1 MEKNKE
7 FYISPNLENDDLT
20 ETINCINEAGENIEI
35 PVVKEIPLTIYLNK
49 QEIVTAM
56 TLGDMPDILA
66 VGYLLNQNMLQRDDI
81 ISEIDYDEDL
91 QVVIIRTKRT
101 TNYEKKME
109 KNKEFYISPNL
120 EDDNLTETINCINE
134 AGENIEI
141 PVVKEIPL
149 TIYLNK
155 QEIVTAMTLGDM
167 PDILAVGY
175 LLNQNMLQRD
185 DVISEIDYD
194 EDLQVVIIRTKRT
207 TNYEKKMEKKIR
219 TSGCAVG
226 TVYGD
231 IMDDFS
237 SVNLNKDAKIK
248 TSWIYTISKKV
259 NTRPSLYLKAGALHG
274 CVLCKNDSPIVYVE
288 DVGRHNAVDKI
299 AGWMFLNKENA
310 NDKIFYT
317 TGRLTSEMVI
327 KTVQMGIPIL
337 ISRSGFTESGV
348 RLARESGLTL
358 IGRAKG
364 KRMIIANG
372 IERVVFDTDVQSV
385 KSEDVVSAQRA
396 LIK

>member
-1 MEKNKE
+1 MKKNEE
-7 FYISPNLENDDLT
+7 FYISPDLDNDNLT
-20 ETINCINEAGENIEI
+20 ETIECLNESGEKIKL

-56 TLGDMPDILA
+56 TLGDMPDLLA
-66 VGYLLNQNMLQRDDI
+66 VGYLLNQNMLKRDDI
-81 ISEIDYDEDL
+81 ISGIDYDDEL
-91 QVVIIRTKRT
+91 QVVVVRTNRK
-101 TNYEKKME
+101 
-109 KNKEFYISPNL
+109 
-120 EDDNLTETINCINE
+120 
-134 AGENIEI
+134 
-141 PVVKEIPL
+141 
-149 TIYLNK
+149 
-155 QEIVTAMTLGDM
+155 
-167 PDILAVGY
+167 
-175 LLNQNMLQRD
+175 
-185 DVISEIDYD
+185 
-194 EDLQVVIIRTKRT
+194 

-237 SVNLNKDAKIK
+237 SVNLDNKTKIK
-248 TSWIYTISKKV
+248 TSWIYNISKKV

-274 CVLCKNDSPIVYVE
+274 CVLCRNDSPLIYVE

-299 AGWMFLNKENA
+299 AGWMFLNKEQA

-348 RLARESGLTL
+348 NLAKEAGLTL

-372 IERVVFDTDVQSV
+372 INRVVFDTDI
-385 KSEDVVSAQRA
+385 KDIKKEDVISAQRS
-396 LIK
+396 LIN

>member
-1 MEKNKE
+1 MKNNVE
-7 FYISPNLENDDLT
+7 FYISPNLANDKLT
-20 ETINCINEAGENIEI
+20 ESIECLNESGENIKL

-56 TLGDMPDILA
+56 TLGDMPDLLA
-66 VGYLLNQNMLQRDDI
+66 VGYLLNQNMIKKDDI
-81 ISEIDYDEDL
+81 ISGIDYDKDL
-91 QVVIIRTKRT
+91 QVVIVRTERK
-101 TNYEKKME
+101 
-109 KNKEFYISPNL
+109 
-120 EDDNLTETINCINE
+120 
-134 AGENIEI
+134 
-141 PVVKEIPL
+141 
-149 TIYLNK
+149 
-155 QEIVTAMTLGDM
+155 
-167 PDILAVGY
+167 
-175 LLNQNMLQRD
+175 
-185 DVISEIDYD
+185 
-194 EDLQVVIIRTKRT
+194 

-237 SVNLNKDAKIK
+237 SVDLDTKTKIK

-274 CVLCKNDSPIVYVE
+274 CVLCQKDSPLIYVE

-299 AGWMFLNKENA
+299 AGWMFLNKEDA
-310 NDKIFYT
+310 NNKIFYT

-337 ISRSGFTESGV
+337 VSRSGFTESGV
-348 RLARESGLTL
+348 KLAREAGLTL

-372 IERVVFDTDVQSV
+372 VDRVIFDTDIKAVAN
-385 KSEDVVSAQRA
+385 EDVVSAQRS
-396 LIK
+396 LIN

>member
-1 MEKNKE
+1 MENNKE

-20 ETINCINEAGENIEI
+20 ETISCINEAGENIQL

-81 ISEIDYDEDL
+81 ISDIDYDSDL
-91 QVVIIRTKRT
+91 QVVIIRT
-101 TNYEKKME
+101 E
-109 KNKEFYISPNL
+109 
-120 EDDNLTETINCINE
+120 
-134 AGENIEI
+134 
-141 PVVKEIPL
+141 
-149 TIYLNK
+149 
-155 QEIVTAMTLGDM
+155 
-167 PDILAVGY
+167 
-175 LLNQNMLQRD
+175 
-185 DVISEIDYD
+185 
-194 EDLQVVIIRTKRT
+194 RT

-248 TSWIYTISKKV
+248 TSWIYAISKKV

-274 CVLCKNDSPIVYVE
+274 CVLCKNDSPIIYVE

-310 NDKIFYT
+310 SDKIFYT

-348 RLARESGLTL
+348 QLAKESGLTL

-372 IERVVFDTDVQSV
+372 IERVIFDTDVHSI

>member
-1 MEKNKE
+1 MENNKE
-7 FYISPNLENDDLT
+7 FYISPNLENDNLT
-20 ETINCINEAGENIEI
+20 ESIECLNESGENIKL

-56 TLGDMPDILA
+56 TLGDMPDLLA
-66 VGYLLNQNMLQRDDI
+66 VGYLLNQNMLKRDDI
-81 ISEIDYDEDL
+81 ISGIDYDEDL
-91 QVVIIRTKRT
+91 QVVIVRTERK
-101 TNYEKKME
+101 
-109 KNKEFYISPNL
+109 
-120 EDDNLTETINCINE
+120 
-134 AGENIEI
+134 
-141 PVVKEIPL
+141 
-149 TIYLNK
+149 
-155 QEIVTAMTLGDM
+155 
-167 PDILAVGY
+167 
-175 LLNQNMLQRD
+175 
-185 DVISEIDYD
+185 
-194 EDLQVVIIRTKRT
+194 

-231 IMDDFS
+231 IINDFS
-237 SVNLNKDAKIK
+237 SVNLDKKSKIK

-259 NTRPSLYLKAGALHG
+259 NTKPSLYLKAGALHG
-274 CVLCKNDSPIVYVE
+274 CVLCQKDSPLIYVE

-348 RLARESGLTL
+348 KLAREAGLTL

-372 IERVVFDTDVQSV
+372 VNRVIFDTDIKAVAN
-385 KSEDVVSAQRA
+385 EDVMSAQRS
-396 LIK
+396 LIN

>member
-1 MEKNKE
+1 MSKNKE
-7 FYISPNLENDDLT
+7 FHISPDLDNDNLT
-20 ETINCINEAGENIEI
+20 ETIECLNESGEKIQL

-56 TLGDMPDILA
+56 TLGDMPDLLA
-66 VGYLLNQNMLQRDDI
+66 VGYLLNQNMLKRDDI
-81 ISEIDYDEDL
+81 ISEIDYDKEL
-91 QVVIIRTKRT
+91 QIVVVRTNRK
-101 TNYEKKME
+101 
-109 KNKEFYISPNL
+109 
-120 EDDNLTETINCINE
+120 
-134 AGENIEI
+134 
-141 PVVKEIPL
+141 
-149 TIYLNK
+149 
-155 QEIVTAMTLGDM
+155 
-167 PDILAVGY
+167 
-175 LLNQNMLQRD
+175 
-185 DVISEIDYD
+185 
-194 EDLQVVIIRTKRT
+194 

-237 SVNLNKDAKIK
+237 SINLDKKAKIK

-274 CVLCKNDSPIVYVE
+274 CVLCKNDSPLIYVE

-299 AGWMFLNKENA
+299 AGWMFLNKEKA
-310 NDKIFYT
+310 SDKIFYT

-348 RLARESGLTL
+348 KLAKESGLTL

-372 IERVVFDTDVQSV
+372 IERVVFDTDI
-385 KSEDVVSAQRA
+385 KDVNNKDVMSAQRS
-396 LIK
+396 LIN

>member
-1 MEKNKE
+1 MENNKE
-7 FYISPNLENDDLT
+7 FYISPNLENDNLT
-20 ETINCINEAGENIEI
+20 ESIECLNESGENIKL

-56 TLGDMPDILA
+56 TLGDMPDLLA
-66 VGYLLNQNMLQRDDI
+66 VGYLLNQNMLKRDDV
-81 ISEIDYDEDL
+81 ISGIDYDEDL
-91 QVVIIRTKRT
+91 QVVIVRTERK
-101 TNYEKKME
+101 
-109 KNKEFYISPNL
+109 
-120 EDDNLTETINCINE
+120 
-134 AGENIEI
+134 
-141 PVVKEIPL
+141 
-149 TIYLNK
+149 
-155 QEIVTAMTLGDM
+155 
-167 PDILAVGY
+167 
-175 LLNQNMLQRD
+175 
-185 DVISEIDYD
+185 
-194 EDLQVVIIRTKRT
+194 

-237 SVNLNKDAKIK
+237 SVNLDKKTKIK

-274 CVLCKNDSPIVYVE
+274 CVLCQKDSPLIYVE

-337 ISRSGFTESGV
+337 ISRSGFTEAGV
-348 RLARESGLTL
+348 RLAREAGLTL

-372 IERVVFDTDVQSV
+372 VDRVNFDTDIKAVAN
-385 KSEDVVSAQRA
+385 EDVVSAQRS
-396 LIK
+396 LIN

>member
-1 MEKNKE
+1 MENNKE
-7 FYISPNLENDDLT
+7 FYISPNLENDNLT
-20 ETINCINEAGENIEI
+20 ESIECLNEFGENIKL

-56 TLGDMPDILA
+56 TLGDMPDLLA
-66 VGYLLNQNMLQRDDI
+66 VGYLLNQNML
-81 ISEIDYDEDL
+81 
-91 QVVIIRTKRT
+91 K
-101 TNYEKKME
+101 
-109 KNKEFYISPNL
+109 
-120 EDDNLTETINCINE
+120 
-134 AGENIEI
+134 
-141 PVVKEIPL
+141 
-149 TIYLNK
+149 
-155 QEIVTAMTLGDM
+155 
-167 PDILAVGY
+167 
-175 LLNQNMLQRD
+175 RD

-194 EDLQVVIIRTKRT
+194 EDLQVVIVRTERK

-237 SVNLNKDAKIK
+237 SVNLDKKTKIK

-274 CVLCKNDSPIVYVE
+274 CVLCKDDSPLVYVE

-299 AGWMFLNKENA
+299 AGWMFLNKEDA

-348 RLARESGLTL
+348 KLAKEAGLTL

-372 IERVVFDTDVQSV
+372 VNRVIFDTDIKAVEN
-385 KSEDVVSAQRA
+385 EDVISAQRS
-396 LIK
+396 LIS

>member
-7 FYISPNLENDDLT
+7 FYISPDLKNDDLT
-20 ETINCINEAGENIEI
+20 ESIECLNESGENIKL
-35 PVVKEIPLTIYLNK
+35 PVVKEIALTIYLNK

-56 TLGDMPDILA
+56 TLGDMPDLLA
-66 VGYLLNQNMLQRDDI
+66 VGYLLNQNML
-81 ISEIDYDEDL
+81 
-91 QVVIIRTKRT
+91 
-101 TNYEKKME
+101 KK
-109 KNKEFYISPNL
+109 
-120 EDDNLTETINCINE
+120 
-134 AGENIEI
+134 
-141 PVVKEIPL
+141 
-149 TIYLNK
+149 
-155 QEIVTAMTLGDM
+155 
-167 PDILAVGY
+167 
-175 LLNQNMLQRD
+175 D

-194 EDLQVVIIRTKRT
+194 EDLQVVIVRTERK

-231 IMDDFS
+231 IMEDFS
-237 SVNLNKDAKIK
+237 SVNLDKKTKIK

-274 CVLCKNDSPIVYVE
+274 CVLCKNDSPLVYVE

-299 AGWMFLNKENA
+299 AGWMFLNKEDA

-348 RLARESGLTL
+348 KLAREAGLTL

-372 IERVVFDTDVQSV
+372 VNRVVFDTDVKAV
-385 KSEDVVSAQRA
+385 ENEDVISAQRS
-396 LIK
+396 LIN

>member
-1 MEKNKE
+1 MENNKE
-7 FYISPNLENDDLT
+7 FYISPNLENDNLT
-20 ETINCINEAGENIEI
+20 ESIECLNESGENIKL

-56 TLGDMPDILA
+56 TLGDMPDLLA
-66 VGYLLNQNMLQRDDI
+66 VGYLLNQNMLKRDDV
-81 ISEIDYDEDL
+81 ISGIDYDEDL
-91 QVVIIRTKRT
+91 QVVIVRTERK
-101 TNYEKKME
+101 
-109 KNKEFYISPNL
+109 
-120 EDDNLTETINCINE
+120 
-134 AGENIEI
+134 
-141 PVVKEIPL
+141 
-149 TIYLNK
+149 
-155 QEIVTAMTLGDM
+155 
-167 PDILAVGY
+167 
-175 LLNQNMLQRD
+175 
-185 DVISEIDYD
+185 
-194 EDLQVVIIRTKRT
+194 

-237 SVNLNKDAKIK
+237 SVNLDKKTKIK
-248 TSWIYTISKKV
+248 TSWIYSISKKV

-274 CVLCKNDSPIVYVE
+274 CVLCQKDSPLIYVE

-348 RLARESGLTL
+348 KLAREAGLTL

-364 KRMIIANG
+364 KRMIIANNVD
-372 IERVVFDTDVQSV
+372 RVNFDTDIKAVAN
-385 KSEDVVSAQRA
+385 EDVVSAQRS
-396 LIK
+396 LIN

>member
-1 MEKNKE
+1 MENNKE
-7 FYISPNLENDDLT
+7 FYISPNLENDNLT
-20 ETINCINEAGENIEI
+20 ESIECLNESGENIKL

-56 TLGDMPDILA
+56 TLGDMPDLLA
-66 VGYLLNQNMLQRDDI
+66 VGYLLNQNMLKRDDV
-81 ISEIDYDEDL
+81 ISGIDYDEDL
-91 QVVIIRTKRT
+91 QVVIVRTERK
-101 TNYEKKME
+101 TNYE
-109 KNKEFYISPNL
+109 
-120 EDDNLTETINCINE
+120 
-134 AGENIEI
+134 
-141 PVVKEIPL
+141 
-149 TIYLNK
+149 
-155 QEIVTAMTLGDM
+155 Q
-167 PDILAVGY
+167 
-175 LLNQNMLQRD
+175 
-185 DVISEIDYD
+185 
-194 EDLQVVIIRTKRT
+194 
-207 TNYEKKMEKKIR
+207 KMEKKIR

-237 SVNLNKDAKIK
+237 SVNLDKKTKIK

-274 CVLCKNDSPIVYVE
+274 CVLCQKDSPLIYVE

-348 RLARESGLTL
+348 KLAREAGLTL

-372 IERVVFDTDVQSV
+372 VDRVNFDTDIKAVAN
-385 KSEDVVSAQRA
+385 EDVVSAQRS
-396 LIK
+396 LIN

>member
-1 MEKNKE
+1 MNNEKE
-7 FYISPNLENDDLT
+7 FYISPDLDNDKLT
-20 ETINCINEAGENIEI
+20 ETIDCINENGEQIKL

-56 TLGDMPDILA
+56 TLGDMPDLLA
-66 VGYLLNQNMLQRDDI
+66 VGYLLNQNMLKRDDV
-81 ISEIDYDEDL
+81 ISEINYDDDL
-91 QVVIIRTKRT
+91 QVVIIRTERQ
-101 TNYEKKME
+101 TNYEKKM
-109 KNKEFYISPNL
+109 
-120 EDDNLTETINCINE
+120 
-134 AGENIEI
+134 
-141 PVVKEIPL
+141 
-149 TIYLNK
+149 
-155 QEIVTAMTLGDM
+155 Q
-167 PDILAVGY
+167 
-175 LLNQNMLQRD
+175 
-185 DVISEIDYD
+185 
-194 EDLQVVIIRTKRT
+194 
-207 TNYEKKMEKKIR
+207 KKIR

-237 SVNLNKDAKIK
+237 SINLNKKAKIK

-274 CVLCKNDSPIVYVE
+274 CVLCKEDSPIIYVE

-299 AGWMFLNKENA
+299 AGWMLLNKEDA
-310 NDKIFYT
+310 NNKIFYT

-348 RLARESGLTL
+348 KLAKEAGLTL

-364 KRMIIANG
+364 KKMIIANG
-372 IERVVFDTDVQSV
+372 IERVIFDTDT
-385 KSEDVVSAQRA
+385 KSIKNEDVVSAQRA
-396 LIK
+396 LNN

>member
-1 MEKNKE
+1 MGNNKE
-7 FYISPNLENDDLT
+7 FYISPNLENDNLT
-20 ETINCINEAGENIEI
+20 ESIECLNESGENIRL

-56 TLGDMPDILA
+56 TLGDMPDLLA
-66 VGYLLNQNMLQRDDI
+66 VGYLLNQNMLKRDDV
-81 ISEIDYDEDL
+81 ISGIDYDEDL
-91 QVVIIRTKRT
+91 QVVIVRTERK
-101 TNYEKKME
+101 
-109 KNKEFYISPNL
+109 
-120 EDDNLTETINCINE
+120 
-134 AGENIEI
+134 
-141 PVVKEIPL
+141 
-149 TIYLNK
+149 
-155 QEIVTAMTLGDM
+155 
-167 PDILAVGY
+167 
-175 LLNQNMLQRD
+175 
-185 DVISEIDYD
+185 
-194 EDLQVVIIRTKRT
+194 

-237 SVNLNKDAKIK
+237 SVNLDKKTKIK

-274 CVLCKNDSPIVYVE
+274 CVLCQKDSPLIYVE

-348 RLARESGLTL
+348 KLARQAGLTL

-372 IERVVFDTDVQSV
+372 VDRVNFDTDIKAAVAN
-385 KSEDVVSAQRA
+385 EDVVSAQRS
-396 LIK
+396 LIN

>member
-1 MEKNKE
+1 MENNKE
-7 FYISPNLENDDLT
+7 FYISPNLENDNLT
-20 ETINCINEAGENIEI
+20 ESIECLNESGENIKL

-56 TLGDMPDILA
+56 TLGDMPDLLA
-66 VGYLLNQNMLQRDDI
+66 VGYLLNQNMLKRDDV
-81 ISEIDYDEDL
+81 ISGIDYDEDL
-91 QVVIIRTKRT
+91 QVVIVRTERK
-101 TNYEKKME
+101 
-109 KNKEFYISPNL
+109 
-120 EDDNLTETINCINE
+120 
-134 AGENIEI
+134 
-141 PVVKEIPL
+141 
-149 TIYLNK
+149 
-155 QEIVTAMTLGDM
+155 
-167 PDILAVGY
+167 
-175 LLNQNMLQRD
+175 
-185 DVISEIDYD
+185 
-194 EDLQVVIIRTKRT
+194 

-237 SVNLNKDAKIK
+237 SVNLDKKTKIK

-274 CVLCKNDSPIVYVE
+274 CVLCKKDSPLIYVE

-348 RLARESGLTL
+348 KLARQAGLTL

-372 IERVVFDTDVQSV
+372 VDRVNFDTDIKAAVAN
-385 KSEDVVSAQRA
+385 EDVVSAQRS
-396 LIK
+396 LIN

>member
-1 MEKNKE
+1 MENNKE
-7 FYISPNLENDDLT
+7 FYISPNLENDNLT
-20 ETINCINEAGENIEI
+20 ESIECLNESGENIKL

-56 TLGDMPDILA
+56 TLGDMPDLLA
-66 VGYLLNQNMLQRDDI
+66 VGYLLNQNMLKRDDV
-81 ISEIDYDEDL
+81 ISGIDYDEDL
-91 QVVIIRTKRT
+91 QVVIVRTERK
-101 TNYEKKME
+101 
-109 KNKEFYISPNL
+109 
-120 EDDNLTETINCINE
+120 
-134 AGENIEI
+134 
-141 PVVKEIPL
+141 
-149 TIYLNK
+149 
-155 QEIVTAMTLGDM
+155 
-167 PDILAVGY
+167 
-175 LLNQNMLQRD
+175 
-185 DVISEIDYD
+185 
-194 EDLQVVIIRTKRT
+194 

-231 IMDDFS
+231 IMEDFS
-237 SVNLNKDAKIK
+237 SVNLDKKTKIK

-274 CVLCKNDSPIVYVE
+274 CVLCKNDSPLVYVE

-299 AGWMFLNKENA
+299 AGWMFLNKEDA

-348 RLARESGLTL
+348 KLAREAGLTL

-372 IERVVFDTDVQSV
+372 VNRVIFDTDVKV
-385 KSEDVVSAQRA
+385 VENEDVISAQRS
-396 LIK
+396 LIN

>member
-1 MEKNKE
+1 MENNKE
-7 FYISPNLENDDLT
+7 FYISPNLENDNLT
-20 ETINCINEAGENIEI
+20 ESIECLNESGENIKL

-56 TLGDMPDILA
+56 TLGDMPDLLA
-66 VGYLLNQNMLQRDDI
+66 VGYLLNQNML
-81 ISEIDYDEDL
+81 
-91 QVVIIRTKRT
+91 K
-101 TNYEKKME
+101 
-109 KNKEFYISPNL
+109 
-120 EDDNLTETINCINE
+120 
-134 AGENIEI
+134 
-141 PVVKEIPL
+141 
-149 TIYLNK
+149 
-155 QEIVTAMTLGDM
+155 
-167 PDILAVGY
+167 
-175 LLNQNMLQRD
+175 RD
-185 DVISEIDYD
+185 DVISGIDYD
-194 EDLQVVIIRTKRT
+194 KELQVVIVRTERK

-231 IMDDFS
+231 IINDFS
-237 SVNLNKDAKIK
+237 SVNLDKKSKIK

-259 NTRPSLYLKAGALHG
+259 NTKPSLYLKAGALHG
-274 CVLCKNDSPIVYVE
+274 CVLCQKDSPLIYVE

-348 RLARESGLTL
+348 KLAREAGLTL

-372 IERVVFDTDVQSV
+372 VNRVIFDTDIKAVAN
-385 KSEDVVSAQRA
+385 EDVMSAQRS
-396 LIK
+396 LIN

>member
-1 MEKNKE
+1 MGKNKE

-20 ETINCINEAGENIEI
+20 ESIECLNESGENIKL

-56 TLGDMPDILA
+56 TLGDMPDLLA
-66 VGYLLNQNMLQRDDI
+66 VGYLLNQNML
-81 ISEIDYDEDL
+81 
-91 QVVIIRTKRT
+91 
-101 TNYEKKME
+101 KK
-109 KNKEFYISPNL
+109 
-120 EDDNLTETINCINE
+120 
-134 AGENIEI
+134 
-141 PVVKEIPL
+141 
-149 TIYLNK
+149 
-155 QEIVTAMTLGDM
+155 
-167 PDILAVGY
+167 
-175 LLNQNMLQRD
+175 D

-194 EDLQVVIIRTKRT
+194 EDLQVVIVRTERK

-237 SVNLNKDAKIK
+237 SVNLDKKTKIK

-274 CVLCKNDSPIVYVE
+274 CVLCKNDSPLVYVE

-299 AGWMFLNKENA
+299 AGWMFLNKEDA

-348 RLARESGLTL
+348 KLAREAGLTL

-364 KRMIIANG
+364 KRMIIAHGVN
-372 IERVVFDTDVQSV
+372 RVIFDTDIKAVEN
-385 KSEDVVSAQRA
+385 EDVISAQRS
-396 LIK
+396 LIN

>member
-1 MEKNKE
+1 MENNKE
-7 FYISPNLENDDLT
+7 FYISPNLENDNLT
-20 ETINCINEAGENIEI
+20 ESIECLNESGENIKL

-56 TLGDMPDILA
+56 TLGDMPDLLA
-66 VGYLLNQNMLQRDDI
+66 VGYLLNQNMLKRDDV
-81 ISEIDYDEDL
+81 ISGIDYDEDL
-91 QVVIIRTKRT
+91 QVVIVRTERK
-101 TNYEKKME
+101 
-109 KNKEFYISPNL
+109 
-120 EDDNLTETINCINE
+120 
-134 AGENIEI
+134 
-141 PVVKEIPL
+141 
-149 TIYLNK
+149 
-155 QEIVTAMTLGDM
+155 
-167 PDILAVGY
+167 
-175 LLNQNMLQRD
+175 
-185 DVISEIDYD
+185 
-194 EDLQVVIIRTKRT
+194 

-237 SVNLNKDAKIK
+237 SVNLDKKTKIK

-274 CVLCKNDSPIVYVE
+274 CVLCKKDSPLIYVE

-317 TGRLTSEMVI
+317 TGRLTSQMVI
-327 KTVQMGIPIL
+327 ETVQMGIPIL

-348 RLARESGLTL
+348 KLARQAGLTL

-372 IERVVFDTDVQSV
+372 VDRVIFDTDIKAVAN
-385 KSEDVVSAQRA
+385 EDVMSAQRS
-396 LIK
+396 LIN

>member
-1 MEKNKE
+1 MDKNKE
-7 FYISPNLENDDLT
+7 FHISPNLENDSLT
-20 ETINCINEAGENIEI
+20 ETIECLNESGENIKL
-35 PVVKEIPLTIYLNK
+35 PVVREIPLTIYLNK

-56 TLGDMPDILA
+56 TLGDMPDLLA
-66 VGYLLNQNMLQRDDI
+66 VGYLLNQNMLKRDDI
-81 ISEIDYDEDL
+81 ISEIDYDQDL
-91 QVVIIRTKRT
+91 QVVIVRTERK
-101 TNYEKKME
+101 
-109 KNKEFYISPNL
+109 
-120 EDDNLTETINCINE
+120 
-134 AGENIEI
+134 
-141 PVVKEIPL
+141 
-149 TIYLNK
+149 
-155 QEIVTAMTLGDM
+155 
-167 PDILAVGY
+167 
-175 LLNQNMLQRD
+175 
-185 DVISEIDYD
+185 
-194 EDLQVVIIRTKRT
+194 

-237 SVNLNKDAKIK
+237 SINLDKETKIK

-274 CVLCKNDSPIVYVE
+274 CVLCKNDSPLIYVE

-348 RLARESGLTL
+348 KLAKEAGLTL

-372 IERVVFDTDVQSV
+372 IDRVVFDTDIKAV
-385 KSEDVVSAQRA
+385 KNEDVVSAQRS
-396 LIK
+396 LIN

>member
-1 MEKNKE
+1 MENNKE
-7 FYISPNLENDDLT
+7 FYISPNLENDNLT
-20 ETINCINEAGENIEI
+20 ESIECLNESGENIKL

-56 TLGDMPDILA
+56 TLGDMPDLLA
-66 VGYLLNQNMLQRDDI
+66 VGYLLNQNMLKRDDV
-81 ISEIDYDEDL
+81 ISGIDYDEDL
-91 QVVIIRTKRT
+91 QVVIVRTERK
-101 TNYEKKME
+101 
-109 KNKEFYISPNL
+109 
-120 EDDNLTETINCINE
+120 
-134 AGENIEI
+134 
-141 PVVKEIPL
+141 
-149 TIYLNK
+149 
-155 QEIVTAMTLGDM
+155 
-167 PDILAVGY
+167 
-175 LLNQNMLQRD
+175 
-185 DVISEIDYD
+185 
-194 EDLQVVIIRTKRT
+194 

-237 SVNLNKDAKIK
+237 SVNLDKKTKIK
-248 TSWIYTISKKV
+248 TSWIYTISKKI
-259 NTRPSLYLKAGALHG
+259 NTKPSLYLKAGALHG
-274 CVLCKNDSPIVYVE
+274 CVLCQKDSPLIYVE

-348 RLARESGLTL
+348 KLAREAGLTL

-372 IERVVFDTDVQSV
+372 VDRVNFDTDIKAVAN
-385 KSEDVVSAQRA
+385 EDVVSAQRS
-396 LIK
+396 LIN